1 MKPWEYLDNLVSM
14 DRGPEH
20 SAAWM
25 DRRMKERWPGN
36 YTVIKYRGDQIEGYW
51 RYRIAFNDPK
61 EETMFRLK
69 YS

>member
-1 MKPWEYLDNLVSM
+1 MTPWEYLDNLVSM

-20 SAAWM
+20 NSLWM
-25 DRRMKERWPGN
+25 EKRMKEQWSGN
-36 YTVIKYRGDQIEGYW
+36 YTIETYTYAGYC
-51 RYRIAFNDPK
+51 YRIAFKDPK